1 MHTMGSPG
9 PTEPVRWA
17 STTELTPN
25 RSRVCSER
33 SFSTIGSLSSHA
45 SNSSLSTATP
55 SSSARVSPTKETTLP
70 QPSVSRNS
78 RSPSASSRSGST
90 ITRTPGMNLHWG
102 TALERNV
109 EPFVKAGTPLLQ
121 SWTDEG
127 LELMRSMRGG
137 ASRTKSSRISEADTC
152 PWRWPFGTRRC
163 HLSGQRWPRGSRP

>member
-33 SFSTIGSLSSHA
+33 SFSTPGSLSSHA

-70 QPSVSRNS
+70 QPSVSRSS
-78 RSPSASSRSGST
+78 RSPSGSSRSGST

-127 LELMRSMRGG
+127 LELMRPMRGG
-137 ASRTKSSRISEADTC
+137 AR
-152 PWRWPFGTRRC
+152 
-163 HLSGQRWPRGSRP
+163 PRPKRKPHEKQQN